1 MASVPAHTT
10 NVVTKGNPYAV
21 VLRLA
26 APTVVAMLSQS
37 VVNEVD
43 IVFFSMLPCPE
54 SSTAQ
59 AALFPCLVIL
69 WAFGGSL
76 SAVSVGTQAIS
87 ARRFAEGNR
96 EASGAVLLNSWI
108 FSALASVGFT
118 AVAYLILPWLLS
130 LAIKVPSVR
139 EAAHEYLSY
148 RLLGITSMVVTFSFK
163 AFFDGIGKTHVHLWS
178 ALAMNLFNVVLCWAF
193 IFGNWGAPRLGI
205 GGAGVAA
212 LLSTW
217 VGLFILVGWA
227 GRKKYRAVYHP
238 FIFQKFDPKIV
249 RDILKLSVP
258 SAVATLAVMSGF
270 FLFSM
275 IVSYLD
281 TISGTQEVRAG
292 GCATEGGEAVNS
304 AATTLIVGILKL
316 TFTACLAFGT
326 STATLVSQSLGEG
339 KGDQATHFGWVSVRL
354 GLLIF
359 GVIGFL
365 EGVVF
370 PEEILA
376 FVSNSPNV
384 RDAALMPMQM
394 MGIFTPLI
402 AVGMILTQ
410 ALFGAGNSFFVMVV
424 ELILHFTCLVPLA
437 WILGITLGFG
447 LLGIWG
453 AAVIYVILLTAVMS
467 WKFWRGDWQR
477 IKI

>member
-1 MASVPAHTT
+1 MAAPPAHSA
-10 NVVTKGNPYAV
+10 NLVTSGNPYAV

-26 APTVVAMLSQS
+26 MPTVFAMLSQS
-37 VVNEVD
+37 VVNEID

-96 EASGAVLLNSWI
+96 EASGAVLLNSWL
-108 FSALASVGFT
+108 FSTIASIGFT
-118 AVAYLILPWLLS
+118 AAAYLILPWLLS
-130 LAIKVPSVR
+130 FAIKVPEVR
-139 EAAHEYLSY
+139 EAANEYLQY

-163 AFFDGIGKTHVHLWS
+163 AFFDGIGKTYVHLWS
-178 ALAMNLFNVVLCWAF
+178 AIAMNVLNVVFCWVF
-193 IFGNWGAPRLGI
+193 IFGNWGAPRMGI

-217 VGLFILVGWA
+217 VGLFIMVGWA
-227 GRKKYRAVYHP
+227 GKKNYRDTYHP
-238 FIFQKFDPKIV
+238 FVLKKFDPKIV

-258 SAVATLAVMSGF
+258 SAVATVAVMSGF

-281 TISGTQEVRAG
+281 TIQGTQKVAAG
-292 GCATEGGEAVNS
+292 ACATAGGEAVNS

-326 STATLVSQSLGEG
+326 STATLVSQSLGVG
-339 KGDQATHFGWVSVRL
+339 DGDQATRFGWVSVRL

-359 GVIGFL
+359 GVVGFL
-365 EGVVF
+365 EGIVF

-384 RDAALMPMQM
+384 REAALMPMRM

-424 ELILHFTCLVPLA
+424 ELVLHFTCLVPLA
-437 WILGITLGFG
+437 WLLGVVWGFG
-447 LLGIWG
+447 LVGIWG
-453 AAVIYVILLTAVMS
+453 AAVVYVVLLTAVMV
-467 WKFWRGDWQR
+467 WKFWRGDWKKIR
-477 IKI
+477 I